1 VPETVED
8 RGRERDH
15 HHDHYDAVV
24 IGAGQ
29 GGGPFASA
37 LGAAGRRTAL
47 VERADVGGTCVN
59 TGCTPT
65 KTMAASARVAHLAR
79 RAGDYGV
86 RLGDVAVDMTS
97 VRQRKRAIVERFRA
111 GSERSVIESD
121 GVELVRGEAR
131 FVGPKRLAV
140 RLAGGGGRTLSADL
154 VVIDVGGRPAMP
166 PVDGIERVAVLDST
180 TVMELGAVP
189 RRLLILG
196 GGYVAVEFAQM
207 FRRFGSEVA
216 VVQRGP
222 RLLGRE
228 DADVAEAV
236 AAILGEEGV
245 ELLLGAE
252 ATGVEPDGDGVRV
265 AVRTADGAR
274 TLAGSHLLAAT
285 GRVPNTDALDPAAG
299 GVATDERGYVRV
311 DERLRTTAP
320 GVYAIGDAVGGP
332 AFTHVSY
339 DDFRI
344 LRANLL
350 DGEDRTTTDRL
361 VPYVVYTDPQ
371 LGRVGLGEEEARRA
385 GRAIRVAKLPM
396 SSVARA
402 LETGEPRGFMKAV
415 VDAGSDRIL
424 GCAVLG
430 VEGGELMSLIQV
442 AMLGGLPYTALRD
455 GVFAHPALA
464 ESVNNLFATLA

>member
-1 VPETVED
+1 
-8 RGRERDH
+8 
-15 HHDHYDAVV
+15 
-24 IGAGQ
+24 
-29 GGGPFASA
+29 
-37 LGAAGRRTAL
+37 
-47 VERADVGGTCVN
+47 
-59 TGCTPT
+59 
-65 KTMAASARVAHLAR
+65 
-79 RAGDYGV
+79 
-86 RLGDVAVDMTS
+86 
-97 VRQRKRAIVERFRA
+97 
-111 GSERSVIESD
+111 
-121 GVELVRGEAR
+121 
-131 FVGPKRLAV
+131 
-140 RLAGGGGRTLSADL
+140 
-154 VVIDVGGRPAMP
+154 IDVGGRPAMP
-166 PVDGIERVAVLDST
+166 PVAGIERVPTLDST
-180 TVMELGAVP
+180 TVMELGEVP
-189 RRLLILG
+189 RRLVVLG

-207 FRRFGSEVA
+207 FRRFGAEVT

-228 DADVAEAV
+228 DADVAEGV
-236 AAILGEEGV
+236 ADLLREEGV

-252 ATGVEPDGDGVRV
+252 PTRVEPDGDGVRV
-265 AVRTADGAR
+265 AVRTAEGER

-299 GVATDERGYVRV
+299 GVATDERGYARV
-311 DERLRTTAP
+311 DERLQTTAP

-350 DGEDRTTTDRL
+350 DGGDRTTTDRL
-361 VPYVVYTDPQ
+361 LPYVVYTDPQ

-396 SSVARA
+396 GSVARA
-402 LETGEPRGFMKAV
+402 LETDEPRGFMKAV

-442 AMLGGLPYTALRD
+442 AMMGGLPYTALRD

-464 ESVNNLFATLA
+464 ESVNNLFATLEG

>member
-1 VPETVED
+1 MPETGSD
-8 RGRERDH
+8 QGRD
-15 HHDHYDAVV
+15 HDHYDAVV

-47 VERADVGGTCVN
+47 VERAEVGGTCVN
-59 TGCTPT
+59 TGCTPS
-65 KTMAASARVAHLAR
+65 KTMAASARVAYLAR

-97 VRQRKRAIVERFRA
+97 ARQRKRAIVERFRA
-111 GSERSVIESD
+111 GSERSAAASE
-121 GVELVRGEAR
+121 GVELIRGEAR

-140 RLAGGGGRTLSADL
+140 RLAGGGERELSADL

-166 PVDGIERVAVLDST
+166 PVAGIERVPTLDST
-180 TVMELGAVP
+180 TVMELGEVP
-189 RRLLILG
+189 PRLVVLG

-207 FRRFGSEVA
+207 FRRFGAEVT
-216 VVQRGP
+216 VVQRGA

-228 DADVAEAV
+228 DADVAEGV
-236 AAILGEEGV
+236 AELLREEGV
-245 ELLLGAE
+245 ELMLGAE
-252 ATGVEPDGDGVRV
+252 PTRVEPDGDGVRV
-265 AVRTADGAR
+265 AVRTAKGER
-274 TLAGSHLLAAT
+274 TLAGSHLLTAT

-299 GVATDERGYVRV
+299 GVATDERGFVRV

-350 DGEDRTTTDRL
+350 DGGDRTMTDRL
-361 VPYVVYTDPQ
+361 LPYVVYTDPQ
-371 LGRVGLGEEEARRA
+371 LGRVGLGEEEPRRA
-385 GRAIRVAKLPM
+385 GRAVRVAKLPM
-396 SSVARA
+396 GAVARA
-402 LETGEPRGFMKAV
+402 LETDEPRGFMKAV

-430 VEGGELMSLIQV
+430 IEGGELMSLIQV

-464 ESVNNLFATLA
+464 ESVNNLFATLEG